1 MTHSLFPPSTA
12 FAYRGGVLHCE
23 DVPLTDLADENGPTW
38 VYSARVIDEA
48 YAAIDAAMS
57 FAPHL
62 VAYAIKANGNLAI
75 LSRLAKAGAGADI
88 VSEGELR
95 RALRAGVPADRIVW
109 SGVGKRDR
117 ELQVAAGA
125 GLRAIHIECVEE
137 LDLLEHFGT
146 EEHPVR
152 VALRINPNVDA
163 GTHPY
168 LATGLHSTKFG
179 LEEDVAR
186 ELLPRLV
193 QSKCL
198 RLEGVA
204 CHVGS
209 QLESPIPLR
218 EATALL
224 ASFARECLD
233 AGAPLRSIDPGG
245 GWPLAYGAEQTP
257 FPPHADFGAAIA
269 AGMEDAGMM
278 DAGLE
283 VVTEPGRALVGDAGV
298 LLVRVLAE
306 KVQGGHRFVIVD
318 GAMTELV
325 RPALYG
331 AHHAVM
337 PIHEHE
343 GEWSA
348 ADVVGPV
355 CESGDFLAKG
365 RPLPPVK
372 RGDLL
377 AIRGAGAYGREM
389 SSTYNGRPAAREILV
404 DGKKTRIVRRR
415 GTVSSLWALEEL

>member
-1 MTHSLFPPSTA
+1 MTAVHFPPSTA
-12 FAYRGGVLHCE
+12 FHYRNGILHCD
-23 DVPLTDLADENGPTW
+23 DVPLTDLADEGGPTW
-38 VYSARVIDEA
+38 VYSARVVDQA
-48 YAAIDAAMS
+48 YAAVDQAMS

-62 VAYAIKANGNLAI
+62 IAYAVKANGNLAI
-75 LSRLAKAGAGADI
+75 LARLAKAGAGADI

-109 SGVGKRDR
+109 GGVGKRDR
-117 ELQVAAGA
+117 ELRVAAGA
-125 GLRAIHIECVEE
+125 GLRAIHIECIEE
-137 LDLLEHFGT
+137 LDLLERFGSPDA
-146 EEHPVR
+146 PVR
-152 VALRINPNVDA
+152 VALRINPDVDS
-163 GTHPY
+163 GSHPY
-168 LATGLHSTKFG
+168 LSTGLHSTKFG
-179 LEEDVAR
+179 LEVAVAR
-186 ELLPRLV
+186 SLLPRLV
-193 QSKCL
+193 QSRTL

-209 QLESPIPLR
+209 QLDSPVPLR
-218 EATALL
+218 EATRLL
-224 ASFARECLD
+224 ALFARECLD

-245 GWPLAYGAEQTP
+245 GWPMSYGAEETP
-257 FPPHADFGAAIA
+257 FPPHQAFGAAIA
-269 AGMEDAGMM
+269 AGIADAGMS

-283 VVTEPGRALVGDAGV
+283 VVTEPGRALVGDAGI

-306 KVQGGHRFVIVD
+306 KHQGGRRFVIVD

-337 PIHEHE
+337 PVREHL

-355 CESGDFLAKG
+355 CESGDFLARG
-365 RPLPPVK
+365 RPLPAVK

-404 DGKKTRIVRRR
+404 DGKKTRMVRRR
-415 GTVSSLWALEEL
+415 GTISSLWALEEP